1 MERKNRK
8 LLVDGDILA
17 FICSTACEK
26 PIKWDDDLWTLHASE
41 KESIAKLAD
50 TLSYYE
56 EVCFIGNVVIALSD
70 KDNFRRQVNPEYKSN
85 RKSNRKPLTYNPL
98 KQWMIDNYE
107 TVIYKNCEADD
118 VLGILATTDDGYDK
132 VILTKD
138 KDLKTIPSTIY
149 FMQGGGSYEEI
160 DTDTADYNFMKQ
172 TLVGDRTDG
181 YSGCPSIGEK
191 TAEKL
196 LLPLKGD
203 LVAMWDTV
211 CKQFEKQNLSDKIAL
226 EQARL
231 ARILRNGEYNTKTF
245 QPKLWSIQ

>member
-1 MERKNRK
+1 MQRKNRK
-8 LLVDGDILA
+8 LLVDGDIVA
-17 FICSTACEK
+17 YTCSTSCEK

-41 KESIAKLAD
+41 EESITKLAD
-50 TLSYYE
+50 TLTYFE
-56 EVCFIGNVVIALSD
+56 EVCFIGKVVIALSD
-70 KDNFRRQVNPEYKSN
+70 KDNFRRKVNPEYKSN
-85 RKSNRKPLTYNPL
+85 RKSVRKPLTYNPL

-138 KDLKTIPSTIY
+138 KDLRTIPSTIY
-149 FMQGGGSYEEI
+149 FMQGNGVYEEI
-160 DTDTADYNFMKQ
+160 DKDTADYNFMKQ

-181 YSGCPSIGEK
+181 YTGCPSIGEK

-196 LLPLKGD
+196 LLPYKGD
-203 LVAMWDTV
+203 LVAMWNTV
-211 CKQFEKQNLSDKIAL
+211 CEQFKKQNLSDKVAL

-231 ARILRNGEYNTKTF
+231 ARILRNGEYNTKTH
-245 QPKLWSIQ
+245 QPILWSI

>member
-17 FICSTACEK
+17 FMCSTACEV
-26 PIKWDDDLWTLHASE
+26 PTKWDDDLWTLHASE
-41 KESIAKLAD
+41 EESITKLAD
-50 TLSYYE
+50 TLTYYE
-56 EVCFIGNVVIALSD
+56 EVCFIGKVVIALSD
-70 KDNFRRQVNPEYKSN
+70 KDNFRRKVNPEYKSN
-85 RKSNRKPLTYNPL
+85 RKSSRKPLTYKPL
-98 KQWMIDNYE
+98 KEWLMKNYE

-138 KDLKTIPSTIY
+138 KDLKTVPSTIY
-149 FMQGGGSYEEI
+149 FMQGGGNYEEI
-160 DTDTADYNFMKQ
+160 DKDTADYNFMKQ

-181 YSGCPSIGEK
+181 YAGCPSIGEK

-196 LLPLKGD
+196 LLPLKGN
-203 LVAMWDTV
+203 LTAMWNTV
-211 CKQFEKQNLSDKIAL
+211 CQQFEKQNLSDNVAL

-231 ARILRNGEYNTKTF
+231 ARILRNGEYNNKTH